1 MIEGCCSRCQ
11 CDNERS
17 CSFISG
23 VAATKSAMKNLPA
36 LTEKDG
42 NRAVIKINNHQ
53 ALLLQIVS
61 FTFQSMPT

>member
-1 MIEGCCSRCQ
+1 
-11 CDNERS
+11 
-17 CSFISG
+17 
-23 VAATKSAMKNLPA
+23 MKNLPA

-42 NRAVIKINNHQ
+42 NHAVIKINHHQ